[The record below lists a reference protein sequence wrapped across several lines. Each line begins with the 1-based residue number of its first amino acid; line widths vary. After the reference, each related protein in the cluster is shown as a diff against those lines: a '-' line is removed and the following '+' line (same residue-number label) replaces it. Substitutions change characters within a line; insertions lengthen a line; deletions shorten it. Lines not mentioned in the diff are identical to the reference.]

1 MRLRLLAAPIV
12 VGLALA
18 PWARADDAASKNRTG
33 NRLFEQG
40 KYLDAEKA
48 YLEAQAEMPGR
59 PELSY
64 NLGNS
69 LIRQKKYDQALQALR
84 QAAGAGDRHL
94 QARSWY
100 NAGNALFEAG
110 DFRNAAE
117 AFIQA
122 LRLQPADL
130 DAKHNL
136 ELALKKKEE
145 QKQGKQ
151 QDPGNQQGEG
161 RPESEPRPQDAQG
174 QQPQDPSGQK
184 PANPQSTR
192 PENPEGS
199 FSRERALQILDA
211 LQNQELAE
219 QRRLLERQVRRA
231 PSGRDW

>member
-1 MRLRLLAAPIV
+1 MKLRLPAVAIV
-12 VGLALA
+12 LGLALA
-18 PWARADDAASKNRTG
+18 PWAQADEAASKNRAG

-40 KYLDAEKA
+40 KYLDAERA
-48 YLEAQAEMPGR
+48 YVEAQAEMPGR

-84 QAAGAGDRHL
+84 QAAGSGDRDL

-110 DFRNAAE
+110 DFQNAAE
-117 AFIQA
+117 AYVQA
-122 LRLQPADL
+122 LRLHPADR

-136 ELALKKKEE
+136 ELALKKKQE
-145 QKQGKQ
+145 QGQQ
-151 QDPGNQQGEG
+151 QDSGNQQGEAKDK
-161 RPESEPRPQDAQG
+161 SEPRPQDRQG
-174 QQPQDPSGQK
+174 QQPQDPAGQK

-192 PENPEGS
+192 PESPEGA
-199 FSRERALQILDA
+199 FSKERALQILDA

-219 QRRLLERQVRRA
+219 QRRLLERQARRA